1 MDVRDPQDQPTSAEA
16 PKPPMFLPLVYRL
29 RSYGVP
35 VGAQESVALAEALAK
50 GAHRNSIDGFYFA
63 ARALLIHHEGHL
75 DAFDRAFLAEFAGIA
90 EQLPEL
96 TEQLRDWLDQL
107 RDPNDPIEGPDHL
120 NQSSLEELL
129 EKFRE
134 RMEEQTERHDGGNY
148 WIGTGGTSPF
158 GQAGRA
164 QSGLS
169 TGSSGGG
176 RSAIHVA
183 DARNYQSYR
192 SDITLDI
199 RQLEVALRRL
209 RAFVREG
216 AQYELD
222 IERTIDETA
231 RNAGEIEVVVRP
243 PSRPDTHVILM
254 IDVGGSM
261 FPYSQLMSQ
270 LFSAAK
276 KATHFKE
283 LRTYY
288 FHNCV
293 YGQVYETDRFTDP
306 KWVNEV
312 MRECDSKY
320 KLIMVGD
327 AYMAPYELLHRTP
340 STPDGGAFMSGLEW
354 LAQLKDHYPQSV
366 WLNPEPQNRWRGS
379 TIDEVA
385 RVMDMFPLTVD
396 GLTEAMTLLNK
407 GAVSRR

>member
-1 MDVRDPQDQPTSAEA
+1 MDTTDQRDQPPEPQASER
-16 PKPPMFLPLVYRL
+16 PPMFLPLVYRL

-50 GAHRNSIDGFYFA
+50 GAHGNSIDGFYFV
-63 ARALLIHHEGHL
+63 ARSLLIHHEGHL
-75 DAFDRAFLAEFAGIA
+75 DAFDRAFLTEFAGIA

-96 TEQLRDWLDQL
+96 TEQLREWLDQF
-107 RDPNDPIEGPDHL
+107 RDPNEPIEGPDHL
-120 NQSSLEELL
+120 NESSLEELL

-134 RMEEQTERHDGGNY
+134 RMAEQTERHDGGNY

-158 GQAGRA
+158 GQAGKA

-222 IERTIDETA
+222 IDRTIDETA

-306 KWVNEV
+306 KWVSDV

-340 STPDGGAFMSGLEW
+340 STPDGGAMMSGLEW
-354 LAQLKDHYPQSV
+354 LALLKDHYPQSV

-385 RVMDMFPLTVD
+385 RVMDMSGFNQ
-396 GLTEAMTLLNK
+396 TL
-407 GAVSRR
+407 

>member
-1 MDVRDPQDQPTSAEA
+1 M
-16 PKPPMFLPLVYRL
+16 
-29 RSYGVP
+29 
-35 VGAQESVALAEALAK
+35 
-50 GAHRNSIDGFYFA
+50 
-63 ARALLIHHEGHL
+63 
-75 DAFDRAFLAEFAGIA
+75 
-90 EQLPEL
+90 
-96 TEQLRDWLDQL
+96 
-107 RDPNDPIEGPDHL
+107 
-120 NQSSLEELL
+120 
-129 EKFRE
+129 
-134 RMEEQTERHDGGNY
+134 
-148 WIGTGGTSPF
+148 
-158 GQAGRA
+158 
-164 QSGLS
+164 
-169 TGSSGGG
+169 
-176 RSAIHVA
+176 
-183 DARNYQSYR
+183 
-192 SDITLDI
+192 
-199 RQLEVALRRL
+199 

-216 AQYELD
+216 AELELD
-222 IERTIDETA
+222 IERTIDATA

-261 FPYSQLMSQ
+261 YPYSQLMSQ

-306 KWVNEV
+306 KWVSDV

-340 STPDGGAFMSGLEW
+340 STPDGGAMMSGLEW
-354 LAQLKDHYPQSV
+354 LALLKDHYPQSV